1 MVAIAL
7 GGDSEIE
14 QNSSTK
20 EERMGLEVKVLDLG
34 DIELDTSFLVLAL
47 EPGQAQQV
55 PTLGFLI
62 TGGEAPIVVDT
73 GFSDPSIMGNLGM
86 KGWWRDGQGMEG
98 QLARH
103 GLEMKDVRYVLHTH
117 LHIDHA
123 GYDDQ
128 FPLDDT
134 TVVINRRELEY
145 SVSGLMGEQYPAPYI
160 KHLVD
165 RLHHPGALRLL
176 DLDVVDYEEIIPG
189 VRCVAAGG
197 HTEGSMNILVD
208 TDEGVACICGDV
220 IYDIAHQLI
229 EPHLQVMEL
238 DPAVTGNHGGSKR
251 GEKAAIRKA
260 LVGAR
265 YVLPAHDRPGVV
277 EAGRIVGRTFDSTPG
292 ALISND
298 EFPGKLTRD
307 HKQAAPA

>member
-1 MVAIAL
+1 
-7 GGDSEIE
+7 
-14 QNSSTK
+14 
-20 EERMGLEVKVLDLG
+20 MGLEVKVLDLG

-86 KGWWRDGQGMEG
+86 TGWWRDEQGMEK
-98 QLARH
+98 QLAKH

-123 GYDDQ
+123 GYDDR
-128 FPLDDT
+128 FPMDGT

-176 DLDVVDYEEIIPG
+176 DLETVEYEEIIPG

-197 HTEGSMNILVD
+197 HTEGSMNVLVD

-220 IYDIAHQLI
+220 IYDIAHQLVD
-229 EPHLQVMEL
+229 PHLQVMEL

-260 LVGAR
+260 LVGSR
-265 YVLPAHDRPGVV
+265 FVLPAHDRPGVV
-277 EAGRIVGRTFDSTPG
+277 EHGRIVGRTFDSTPG
-292 ALISND
+292 PLIANED
-298 EFPGKLTRD
+298 FPGKLTSD
-307 HKQAAPA
+307 HQEAAPA

>member
-1 MVAIAL
+1 
-7 GGDSEIE
+7 
-14 QNSSTK
+14 
-20 EERMGLEVKVLDLG
+20 MGLEVKVLDLG

-86 KGWWRDGQGMEG
+86 TGWWRDEQGMEK
-98 QLARH
+98 QLAKH

-123 GYDDQ
+123 GYDDK
-128 FPLDDT
+128 FPMDGT

-165 RLHHPGALRLL
+165 RLHHSGALRLL
-176 DLDVVDYEEIIPG
+176 DLEVVDHEEIIPG

-220 IYDIAHQLI
+220 IYDIAHQLVD
-229 EPHLQVMEL
+229 PHLQVMEL

-251 GEKAAIRKA
+251 GEKAAIRRA
-260 LVGAR
+260 LSGAR
-265 YVLPAHDRPGVV
+265 FVLPAHDRPGVV
-277 EAGRIVGRTFDSTPG
+277 EHGRIVGRTFDSTPG
-292 ALISND
+292 PLIANED
-298 EFPGKLTRD
+298 FPGKLTSD
-307 HKQAAPA
+307 HKAGAPA